1 MKHLK
6 RFFEAVEE
14 NLKEEGSTIEECI
27 AACNECIEKCEEC
40 AESCEKE
47 GHDECAQRCRECVEV
62 CKLCVWSMENDSPNM
77 DEICELCAEVCES
90 CADCCEEDGMIEES
104 SNSGINPVLRKHQK
118 DIIKDLDNRFNIL
131 HVSRQIG
138 ATFTIAFD
146 LLHYLMFN
154 SSKSVVVF
162 CPKKSNCSEF
172 YDIVFTHYKSLPFY
186 LKKGIK
192 SYKSG
197 EKIVFDDNS
206 RVFFKSSINGGIGFQ
221 IDYLILSDFAYIKD
235 GNNLQSQLFPML
247 FALNDSRIL
256 VYSVGHKDTM
266 NHFNLM
272 VDRYNNQT
280 MSLWNLSTYPY
291 YCMDFS
297 DSFPSN
303 KISSIGEESF
313 MIEYECLLPGSKQFL
328 RHQKLKQ
335 LNI

>member
-1 MKHLK
+1 MIWTSELLEIYQKLGELPFKRDKKLSYLLGDTKENFVSPYYRGNNMLK
-6 RFFEAVEE
+6 APNLNFELTEDELKNTLVYKSDKVRF
-14 NLKEEGSTIEECI
+14 
-27 AACNECIEKCEEC
+27 
-40 AESCEKE
+40 
-47 GHDECAQRCRECVEV
+47 
-62 CKLCVWSMENDSPNM
+62 
-77 DEICELCAEVCES
+77 
-90 CADCCEEDGMIEES
+90 IEES

-291 YCMDFS
+291 YCMGFS